1 MTPTNGSTDP
11 REGDERIKAVLRQAT
26 ELANEVDPLFTWEEL
41 CEIVAECRLELLERH
56 PRLEDLYTTT
66 FNPLIKSLYGST
78 ESYLRTQLGW
88 GREPE
93 KKEEEER
100 EYWTRGGVT
109 NVRRNDW
116 PYAVPKDVRHYV
128 VWVPLPLFHP
138 ALCTPR
144 PTNLLDLP
152 PSPSQSGTSTPS
164 GSSRTNPLAKPF
176 APPLPHEPSI
186 CSSLS
191 PSVSRVGRASV
202 APTKGSWDFVCR
214 NGLGGLTGRAEEW
227 WRVRRRE
234 KERQRGVQDDGGMGA
249 GENDQQGARR
259 SEEYDEK
266 QGPEKEIRA
275 FVLKKWRVEDGW
287 ETAWFANPP
296 GLQSVP
302 GLAHFHVLAR
312 RHPVTNGTSE

>member
-1 MTPTNGSTDP
+1 M
-11 REGDERIKAVLRQAT
+11 RAVFLK
-26 ELANEVDPLFTWEEL
+26 VWEKVL
-41 CEIVAECRLELLERH
+41 
-56 PRLEDLYTTT
+56 
-66 FNPLIKSLYGST
+66 
-78 ESYLRTQLGW
+78 
-88 GREPE
+88 
-93 KKEEEER
+93 
-100 EYWTRGGVT
+100 TRFGVG
-109 NVRRNDW
+109 
-116 PYAVPKDVRHYV
+116 RHYV

-287 ETAWFANPP
+287 ETAWCVFARRSSLVMTLYAAECGLTILARPCHAQVRQPTRPSKRPRP
-296 GLQSVP
+296 GALPRPRTKTSRHERHIRVELLALHLSHLLAREVDLVVERGVRSVLLDHSLSLPAVLCFLELLSVP
-302 GLAHFHVLAR
+302 D
-312 RHPVTNGTSE
+312 